1 MRLTAKATLGVSYLG
16 QFASAVDDHAVKGKL
31 AWNF

>member
-1 MRLTAKATLGVSYLG
+1 MRLTARATLGVSYLG
-16 QFASAVDDHAVKGKL
+16 RFASAVDDHAVKGKL